1 MDVGEWSINTKVLT
15 AQLFGESFDE
25 HAHLDRSPL
34 VYFHF
39 DLFSDLVLIEEVFK
53 LCVECLGI
61 MDIVG
66 L

>member
-1 MDVGEWSINTKVLT
+1 MLA

-25 HAHLDRSPL
+25 HAHLNRSPL